1 MSQRNPSSSLLPAL
15 AILAALH
22 APAQAGRPLATED
35 AGVLAAGECE
45 FETFAG
51 RTRERA
57 APRLGE
63 SSLQF
68 GCGFGMRSQVALGW
82 GRESAAGE
90 RSRSL
95 GLTGKTSLR
104 DGGDEATSF
113 ALAWGAGRADS
124 PGTPMRLETTYLTG
138 VATMPLK
145 GSLALHANLGWS
157 RSRSAGASTTGW
169 GLALERSGEGGIDVM
184 GEVFGDD
191 RERRPWVQLGVRASL
206 LPERLWLDAS
216 AGMQTTPARPKALT
230 VGMKVAF

>member
-1 MSQRNPSSSLLPAL
+1 MPQRNPSSAFLHAL

-45 FETFAG
+45 FEAFAG
-51 RTRERA
+51 RTRERD

-68 GCGFGMRSQVALGW
+68 GCGIAMRSQVALGW
-82 GRESAAGE
+82 AREGAAGE

-95 GLTGKTSLR
+95 ALAGKTRLR
-104 DGGDEATSF
+104 AGGEAATSF
-113 ALAWGAGRADS
+113 SLAWGAGRAGG
-124 PGTPMRLETTYLTG
+124 PATPMRLESTYLTG
-138 VATMPLK
+138 VATTPLE

-157 RSRSAGASTTGW
+157 HSRSAGASTTGW
-169 GLALERSGEGGIDVM
+169 GLALEHSGTSGIEVM

-191 RERRPWVQLGVRASL
+191 RERRPWVQLGVRASV

-216 AGMQTTPARPKALT
+216 AGVQATPARPKTLT
-230 VGMKVAF
+230 VGMKFAF